1 MGAETNLVENR
12 AGEIGAIFFVFFPC
26 GALQSS
32 SSAPPSQRSLVL
44 MRVWCAAIGVPSPQ
58 FAGPLSNRLN
68 GQNRPIP
75 RWRAQEAK
83 TLKENERGGRRLR
96 PRSLRMQHPTPA
108 LFSKSKSNSK
118 KHPPG
123 PPGPPGPGWGF
134 AHAPLAAF
142 SGSSSSLCPQCL
154 CGSFMV

>member
-1 MGAETNLVENR
+1 MRKGGGLGAGADDEEGFAVQLGPSRYAERLDDLAVEVAVGAETNLVENR

-75 RWRAQEAK
+75 RWRAHQPP
-83 TLKENERGGRRLR
+83 ERGDSVPQL
-96 PRSLRMQHPTPA
+96 
-108 LFSKSKSNSK
+108 
-118 KHPPG
+118 
-123 PPGPPGPGWGF
+123 
-134 AHAPLAAF
+134 
-142 SGSSSSLCPQCL
+142 GSESVWMTTRTIQLCQD
-154 CGSFMV
+154 M